1 MKIRDNKRGFKRRHQ
16 PAMAALALGALMSFQ
31 AGAAQAADTAAEI
44 RLLKARL
51 KQLEERVAEQGR
63 KEKETQAQMRNAAPP
78 PGPPPAP
85 GVYTYPVGIG
95 LPPQPFGNT
104 LADRLAKIKGYPY
117 VGSSSLYLGGMS
129 ITPGGFLELGSITR
143 SAFIGADKA
152 TP

>member
-31 AGAAQAADTAAEI
+31 AGAAQADDTAAEI

-95 LPPQPFGNT
+95 LPPQPFGNASPTDWRKSRGILMSAHPVFT
-104 LADRLAKIKGYPY
+104 LAGCPSRPEA
-117 VGSSSLYLGGMS
+117 SWSW
-129 ITPGGFLELGSITR
+129 E
-143 SAFIGADKA
+143 A
-152 TP
+152 